1 MTTMMREIREQ
12 FNPAKPSEC
21 IGQIELL
28 TVDETK
34 AVVTAAEAAFEGWK
48 NTSSVAR
55 GEILRVMA
63 DLLEQEIDHVAETAS
78 REMGKT
84 KNEMIIKLINDFK
97 AELLQRSK

>member
-34 AVVTAAEAAFEGWK
+34 AVVTAAEAAFELAKG
-48 NTSSVAR
+48 
-55 GEILRVMA
+55 IC
-63 DLLEQEIDHVAETAS
+63 H
-78 REMGKT
+78 
-84 KNEMIIKLINDFK
+84 
-97 AELLQRSK
+97 